1 MAFRINTNITALNNH
16 NNARKT
22 DDRLN
27 ASLTHLSS
35 GLRINKAADDASGMT
50 IADSLKSQANSLG
63 QAIANGNDAI
73 GMVQT
78 ADGAMDEQLQIIDTI
93 RTKAIQAAQDGQSTD
108 SRKALQA
115 DISRLM
121 EELDNIAKT
130 TSFNGKQLLNG
141 NFSNQN
147 FQIGAYSNET
157 VQISIGATESSKIGH
172 TRFET
177 SDNLVYST
185 AGVSATTLSLE
196 LSGIDGFPNGYK
208 FQQIAGDEL
217 KADGLK
223 AVADRLNGVSDTTG
237 VRAKVTNAVTFSG
250 VIGTGTIKGLE
261 INGAKIG
268 DLTLV
273 AGDTNAVLANAI
285 NAVKAQTGVEATVTD
300 GKLTL
305 TARDGRAINMKTA
318 STGNDANVSVMGA
331 LEGKAFSQGGTTFF
345 GNLSLIRED
354 ARDIVIDLKATA
366 GQQTGTGLKGTGT
379 SAFFNTATGFSTAVV
394 SEANVATVTL
404 ADLNTGILD
413 GHEAAAMGYFHT
425 GEYSVGAVSVAGTG
439 IADQLSGVTTYGGA
453 QAMISVAE
461 SAQKQLDRIRSDIG
475 SVQNQI
481 VATINNISTTQV
493 NVKAAESQI
502 RDVDFASEA
511 SNFNKYNLLAQSG
524 SYALS
529 QANTIQQN
537 VMRLL
542 Q

>member
-35 GLRINKAADDASGMT
+35 GLRVNKAADDASGMT

-73 GMVQT
+73 GIVQT
-78 ADGAMDEQLQIIDTI
+78 ADGAMDEQLQIVDTI

-177 SDNLVYST
+177 SKFMAYSK
-185 AGVSATTLSLE
+185 AAQAKDVKIE

-208 FQQIAGDEL
+208 FQTVSASEL
-217 KADGLK
+217 TSSGLK
-223 AVADRLNGVSDTTG
+223 AIADRLNGVSDTTG
-237 VRAKVTNAVTFSG
+237 VRAKVTNSITFSG
-250 VIGTGTIKGLE
+250 VIETGTLKGLE
-261 INGAKIG
+261 INGAIIG
-268 DLTLV
+268 DIEV
-273 AGDTNAVLANAI
+273 IAGDQNAVLANSI
-285 NAVKAQTGVEATVTD
+285 NAVKAQTGVEASVTD

-305 TARDGRAINMKTA
+305 TARDGRAM
-318 STGNDANVSVMGA
+318 NVKVNSSMTVAGMQAAKYSEGA
-331 LEGKAFSQGGTTFF
+331 VIL
-345 GNLSLIRED
+345 GNLSLVRED
-354 ARDIVIDLKATA
+354 ARDIVIGIETGVTGDPFQLA
-366 GQQTGTGLKGTGT
+366 GNISTGKM
-379 SAFFNTATGFSTAVV
+379 
-394 SEANVATVTL
+394 SEAVLNSVGNTATVTL
-404 ADLNTGILD
+404 ADLNTGVLK
-413 GHEAAAMGYFHT
+413 GSAAAAMGYFH
-425 GEYSVGAVSVAGTG
+425 AGQFSATLSTDYTMG
-439 IADQLSGVTTYGGA
+439 SQLSGVTTYGGA

-461 SAQKQLDRIRSDIG
+461 SAQKQLDRIRADIG

-481 VATINNISTTQV
+481 VSTINNISTTMV

>member
-1 MAFRINTNITALNNH
+1 MAFRINTNITAMNNH

-177 SDNLVYST
+177 SKFMAYKYENFT
-185 AGVSATTLSLE
+185 NGNFKLE
-196 LSGIDGFPNGYK
+196 LSGIDGFPNGYQ
-208 FQQIAGDEL
+208 FQDITGVEMKQ
-217 KADGLK
+217 DGLK

-237 VRAKVTNAVTFSG
+237 VRASVTNAITFDN
-250 VIGTGTIKGLE
+250 VILTGTVQQLE

-268 DLTLV
+268 DLEVT
-273 AGDTNAVLANAI
+273 AGDGNAVLANAI

-305 TARDGRAINMKTA
+305 TARDGRAINIKTN
-318 STGNDANVSVMGA
+318 STASVMGA
-331 LEGKAFSQGGTTFF
+331 VAGKFSDGAVIL
-345 GNLSLIRED
+345 GNLSLVRED
-354 ARDIVIDLKATA
+354 ARDIVIAFSNTVTSKAPTLVDVS
-366 GQQTGTGLKGTGT
+366 GK
-379 SAFFNTATGFSTAVV
+379 FSTVSADGLAVKN
-394 SEANVATVTL
+394 SLANVATVTL
-404 ADLNTGILD
+404 ADLNTGILA
-413 GHEAAAMGYFHT
+413 GSVAAAMGYFHAGQFST
-425 GEYSVGAVSVAGTG
+425 GTTGYAGLAGA
-439 IADQLSGVTTYGGA
+439 ADQLSGVTTYGGA

>member
-1 MAFRINTNITALNNH
+1 MAFRINTNITAMNNH

-27 ASLTHLSS
+27 ASLAHLSS

-50 IADSLKSQANSLG
+50 IADSLRSQANSLN
-63 QAIANGNDAI
+63 QAISNGNDAI
-73 GMVQT
+73 GIVQT
-78 ADGAMDEQLQIIDTI
+78 ADGAMEEQLQIIDTI

-177 SDNLVYST
+177 SKFLAFS
-185 AGVSATTLSLE
+185 AGTLSKASFVLA
-196 LSGIDGFPNGYK
+196 LSGIDGFPSGYK
-208 FQQIAGDEL
+208 FQNITGMEMKQN
-217 KADGLK
+217 GLK
-223 AVADRLNGVSDTTG
+223 AVADRLNGVSDVTG
-237 VRAKVTNAVTFSG
+237 VRAKVTNAMTFDT
-250 VIGTGTIKGLE
+250 VITGGTIKGLE

-268 DLTLV
+268 DLTV
-273 AGDTNAVLANAI
+273 TAGDTNAVLANSI

-305 TARDGRAINMKTA
+305 TARDGRAMNVKVFSTTA
-318 STGNDANVSVMGA
+318 SVMGA
-331 LEGKAFSQGGTTFF
+331 KKATFSKGAVIV

-354 ARDIVIDLKATA
+354 ARDIVI
-366 GQQTGTGLKGTGT
+366 
-379 SAFFNTATGFSTAVV
+379 GFSAVNNTLGKVYSVSDNFGTA
-394 SEANVATVTL
+394 SNIAGAMKNSLANTATVTL
-404 ADLNTGILD
+404 NDLNTGILKASV
-413 GHEAAAMGYFHT
+413 AAAMGYFH
-425 GEYSVGAVSVAGTG
+425 AGQFS
-439 IADQLSGVTTYGGA
+439 IAKTRYANFSAANQLSGVTTYGGA

-481 VATINNISTTQV
+481 VATINNISTTRV

-529 QANTIQQN
+529 QANTVQQN

>member
-50 IADSLKSQANSLG
+50 IADSLRSQANSLN
-63 QAIANGNDAI
+63 QAISNGNDAI
-73 GMVQT
+73 GIVQT
-78 ADGAMDEQLQIIDTI
+78 ADGAMEEQLQIIDTI

-177 SDNLVYST
+177 SQFMAVSKAANLKDVT
-185 AGVSATTLSLE
+185 VN
-196 LSGIDGFPNGYK
+196 LSGIDGFPSGYA
-208 FQQIAGDEL
+208 FQTVSSGEL
-217 KADGLK
+217 QQDGLK
-223 AVADRLNGVSDTTG
+223 AIADRLNGVSDTTG
-237 VRAKVTNAVTFSG
+237 VRAKVTNAITFSG
-250 VIGTGTIKGLE
+250 VIEAGTVQGLE

-268 DLTLV
+268 NLEVV
-273 AGDTNAVLANAI
+273 AGDSNAVLANAI

-305 TARDGRAINMKTA
+305 TARDGRAMNVKVL
-318 STGNDANVSVMGA
+318 TGAKFAGMRDKQYSEGA
-331 LEGKAFSQGGTTFF
+331 VIL

-354 ARDIVIDLKATA
+354 ARDIILSIGGNTIA
-366 GQQTGTGLKGTGT
+366 GFKDMSEFFTVAAGLSDAAENS
-379 SAFFNTATGFSTAVV
+379 SANT
-394 SEANVATVTL
+394 ATVTL
-404 ADLNTGILD
+404 KDLNTGILD
-413 GHEAAAMGYFHT
+413 GHVAAAMGYFHA
-425 GEYSVGAVSVAGTG
+425 GQYSVGSYSVTGTG
-439 IADQLSGVTTYGGA
+439 KADQLSGVTTYGGA

-481 VATINNISTTQV
+481 VATINNISTTRV

>member
-1 MAFRINTNITALNNH
+1 
-16 NNARKT
+16 
-22 DDRLN
+22 
-27 ASLTHLSS
+27 
-35 GLRINKAADDASGMT
+35 
-50 IADSLKSQANSLG
+50 
-63 QAIANGNDAI
+63 
-73 GMVQT
+73 
-78 ADGAMDEQLQIIDTI
+78 
-93 RTKAIQAAQDGQSTD
+93 

-177 SDNLVYST
+177 SANLIYST
-185 AGVSATTLSLE
+185 DGISATTLNLE

-208 FQQIAGDEL
+208 FQDIGGLEL

-223 AVADRLNGVSDTTG
+223 AIADRLNGVSDTTG

-250 VIGTGTIKGLE
+250 VIAAGTVKGLE

-268 DLTLV
+268 DIELV
-273 AGDTNAVLANAI
+273 AGDQNAVLANAI
-285 NAVKAQTGVEATVTD
+285 NAVKAQTGVEASVTD
-300 GKLTL
+300 GRLTL
-305 TARDGRAINMKTA
+305 TARDGRAINIKSI
-318 STGNDANVSVMGA
+318 STGNDANISVIGA
-331 LEGKAFSQGGTTFF
+331 LQGKAFSQGGTTYF

-354 ARDIVIDLKATA
+354 ARDIVIGLKAGA
-366 GQQTGTGLKGTGT
+366 GQVSGTKLDS
-379 SAFFNTATGFSTAVV
+379 SAFFSGGSFSTAIMNSV
-394 SEANVATVTL
+394 AATATVTL
-404 ADLNTGILD
+404 ADLNTGVLS
-413 GHEAAAMGYFHT
+413 GKTAAAMGYFHM
-425 GEYSVGAVSVAGTG
+425 GQYSVGTAADKVYSSIGS

-461 SAQKQLDRIRSDIG
+461 SAQKQLDRIRADIG

>member
-27 ASLTHLSS
+27 ASLSHLSS

-177 SDNLVYST
+177 SQTLIFSK
-185 AGVSATTLSLE
+185 AAVSAANKTIGVE
-196 LSGIDGFPNGYK
+196 LSGIDGFPSGYK
-208 FQQIAGDEL
+208 FQDITGEEL
-217 KADGLK
+217 MSDGLK
-223 AVADRLNGVSDTTG
+223 ALADRLNGVSDTTG
-237 VRAKVTNAVTFSG
+237 VRAKVTNSITFSS
-250 VIGTGTIKGLE
+250 VIRGGTIKDLE

-268 DLTLV
+268 DLEV
-273 AGDTNAVLANAI
+273 QAGDTNAVLANAI

-305 TARDGRAINMKTA
+305 TARDGRAINITTTTGMSVAGAKA
-318 STGNDANVSVMGA
+318 EQFSTGKTI
-331 LEGKAFSQGGTTFF
+331 L

-354 ARDIVIDLKATA
+354 ARDIVIGLTSNLGSNAAQISDTFTTAAGFTVAALNSLAAT
-366 GQQTGTGLKGTGT
+366 
-379 SAFFNTATGFSTAVV
+379 
-394 SEANVATVTL
+394 ATVTL
-404 ADLNTGILD
+404 NDLNTGILA
-413 GHEAAAMGYFHT
+413 GSAAAAMGYFH
-425 GEYSVGAVSVAGTG
+425 AGQFSTSLTATDG
-439 IADQLSGVTTYGGA
+439 YRQADQLSGVTTYGGA

>member
-1 MAFRINTNITALNNH
+1 
-16 NNARKT
+16 
-22 DDRLN
+22 
-27 ASLTHLSS
+27 
-35 GLRINKAADDASGMT
+35 
-50 IADSLKSQANSLG
+50 
-63 QAIANGNDAI
+63 
-73 GMVQT
+73 
-78 ADGAMDEQLQIIDTI
+78 
-93 RTKAIQAAQDGQSTD
+93 
-108 SRKALQA
+108 
-115 DISRLM
+115 
-121 EELDNIAKT
+121 KT

-177 SDNLVYST
+177 SANIVYST
-185 AGVSATTLSLE
+185 GILTGANFTMQVE

-208 FQQIAGDEL
+208 FQNVSGAEL
-217 KADGLK
+217 KQDGLK
-223 AVADRLNGVSDTTG
+223 AIADRLNGVSDTTG

-250 VIGTGTIKGLE
+250 VIATGTLKGLE

-268 DLTLV
+268 DIELV
-273 AGDTNAVLANAI
+273 AGDQNAVLANAI
-285 NAVKAQTGVEATVTD
+285 NAVKAQTGVEASVTD
-300 GKLTL
+300 GRLTL
-305 TARDGRAINMKTA
+305 TARDGRAINIKTI

-331 LEGKAFSQGGTTFF
+331 LQGNAFSQGGVTFL
-345 GNLSLIRED
+345 GNLSLVRED
-354 ARDIVIDLKATA
+354 ARDIVIGVT
-366 GQQTGTGLKGTGT
+366 TGSGSNFKGHQAASGFF
-379 SAFFNTATGFSTAVV
+379 SAAEYFSTAIMNSV
-394 SEANVATVTL
+394 AATATVTL
-404 ADLNTGILD
+404 ADLNTGILT
-413 GHEAAAMGYFHT
+413 GKTAAAMGYFHM
-425 GEYSVGAVSVAGTG
+425 GQYSVGTAANNVYSSIGS

-461 SAQKQLDRIRSDIG
+461 SAQKQLDRIRADIG

>member
-1 MAFRINTNITALNNH
+1 
-16 NNARKT
+16 
-22 DDRLN
+22 
-27 ASLTHLSS
+27 
-35 GLRINKAADDASGMT
+35 
-50 IADSLKSQANSLG
+50 
-63 QAIANGNDAI
+63 
-73 GMVQT
+73 
-78 ADGAMDEQLQIIDTI
+78 
-93 RTKAIQAAQDGQSTD
+93 
-108 SRKALQA
+108 
-115 DISRLM
+115 ISRLM

-177 SDNLVYST
+177 SKTLVFSGGKFST
-185 AGVSATTLSLE
+185 ISAEMT

-208 FQQIAGDEL
+208 FQTVSAEEMMS
-217 KADGLK
+217 DGLK
-223 AVADRLNGVSDTTG
+223 AIADRLNGVSDTTG
-237 VRAKVTNAVTFSG
+237 VRASVTNAITFSA
-250 VIGTGTIKGLE
+250 VIATGTVQNLT
-261 INGAKIG
+261 INGTKIG
-268 DLTLV
+268 DLELV

-305 TARDGRAINMKTA
+305 TARDGRTIHVQTNSTA
-318 STGNDANVSVMGA
+318 SVMGA
-331 LEGKAFSQGGTTFF
+331 LAGKFSGEGQYIL

-354 ARDIVIDLKATA
+354 ARDIVIGFD
-366 GQQTGTGLKGTGT
+366 TGTIAGNAG
-379 SAFFNTATGFSTAVV
+379 AFGSFDGAASFSTAVMN
-394 SEANVATVTL
+394 SMANTATVTL
-404 ADLNTGILD
+404 NDLNTGVLA
-413 GHEAAAMGYFHT
+413 GSVAAAMGYFH
-425 GEYSVGAVSVAGTG
+425 AGQFDALTAAG
-439 IADQLSGVTTYGGA
+439 GYVQANQLSGVTTYGGA

>member
-1 MAFRINTNITALNNH
+1 MAFRINTNITAMNNH

-27 ASLTHLSS
+27 ASLGHLSS

-177 SDNLVYST
+177 SQTLVYSGGKIST
-185 AGVSATTLSLE
+185 MSAEMT

-208 FQQIAGDEL
+208 FQTVSAEEMM
-217 KADGLK
+217 KDGLK
-223 AVADRLNGVSDTTG
+223 AIADRLNGVADTTG
-237 VRAKVTNAVTFSG
+237 VRAKVTNAITFSG
-250 VIGTGTIKGLE
+250 VIATGTVGGLE

-268 DLTLV
+268 DLEVT

-305 TARDGRAINMKTA
+305 TARDGRTISIKTT
-318 STGNDANVSVMGA
+318 STASVMGA
-331 LEGKAFSQGGTTFF
+331 LAGKFSGEGQYIL

-354 ARDIVIDLKATA
+354 ARDIVISFD
-366 GQQTGTGLKGTGT
+366 TGGVSGNKEVAQNFS
-379 SAFFNTATGFSTAVV
+379 SADKFSNAVLNSV
-394 SEANVATVTL
+394 GNVATVTL
-404 ADLNTGILD
+404 ADLNTGVLA
-413 GHEAAAMGYFHT
+413 GSVAAAMGYFN
-425 GEYSVGAVSVAGTG
+425 AGQFSAALSTAYTMG
-439 IADQLSGVTTYGGA
+439 NQLSGVTTYGGA

>member
-1 MAFRINTNITALNNH
+1 MAFRINTNITAMNNH

-27 ASLTHLSS
+27 ASLAHLSS

-50 IADSLKSQANSLG
+50 IADSLRSQANSLG

-73 GMVQT
+73 GIVQT
-78 ADGAMDEQLQIIDTI
+78 ADGAMEEQIQITDTI
-93 RTKAIQAAQDGQSTD
+93 RVKAIQAAQDGQSTD

-177 SDNLVYST
+177 SQFFAYS
-185 AGVSATTLSLE
+185 AEDLSTKTVELE
-196 LSGIDGFPNGYK
+196 LSGIDGFPSGYQ
-208 FQQIAGDEL
+208 FQNVTGAEL
-217 KADGLK
+217 KQDGFK
-223 AVADRLNGVSDTTG
+223 AIADRINGVSDTTG
-237 VRAKVTNAVTFSG
+237 VKAKVTNSITFSG
-250 VIGTGTIKGLE
+250 IIADGTVKGLE
-261 INGAKIG
+261 INGATIG
-268 DLTLV
+268 DIELK
-273 AGDTNAVLANAI
+273 AGDGNAVLANAI
-285 NAVKAQTGVEATVTD
+285 NAVKAQTGVEASVTD

-305 TARDGRAINMKTA
+305 TSPDGRTINIKA
-318 STGNDANVSVMGA
+318 QSSASVMGTISA
-331 LEGKAFSQGGTTFF
+331 IGLSDGKAILGS
-345 GNLSLIRED
+345 LSLVRED
-354 ARDIVIDLKATA
+354 ARDIVI
-366 GQQTGTGLKGTGT
+366 GITGLTGGAQILST
-379 SAFFNTATGFSTAVV
+379 FTMATNGMSAATM
-394 SEANVATVTL
+394 SEADAASITL

-413 GHEAAAMGYFHT
+413 GKAAAAMGYFRA
-425 GEYSVGAVSVAGTG
+425 GEFSSSIYSGGTY
-439 IADQLSGVTTYGGA
+439 ADQLSGVTTYGGA

-529 QANTIQQN
+529 QANTVQQN

>member
-1 MAFRINTNITALNNH
+1 MAFRINTNITAMNNH

-27 ASLTHLSS
+27 ASLAHLSS

-50 IADSLKSQANSLG
+50 IADSLRSQANSLG

-73 GMVQT
+73 GIVQT
-78 ADGAMDEQLQIIDTI
+78 ADGAMEEQLQIIDTI

-177 SDNLVYST
+177 SGTLIYST
-185 AGVSATTLSLE
+185 DGITDATTKLE
-196 LSGIDGFPNGYK
+196 LQLSGIDGYPGGYK
-208 FQQIAGDEL
+208 FQDIDGTEL
-217 KADGLK
+217 KQDGLK
-223 AVADRLNGVSDTTG
+223 AVADRLNGVSDVTG
-237 VRAKVTNAVTFSG
+237 VRANVTNAITFSG
-250 VIGTGTIKGLE
+250 VVGTGTIKGLE

-268 DLTLV
+268 DITLQ
-273 AGDTNAVLANAI
+273 AGDTNAVLANSI

-305 TARDGRAINMKTA
+305 TARDGRAMNIKA
-318 STGNDANVSVMGA
+318 GSSISIAGA
-331 LEGKAFSQGGTTFF
+331 KKGGGFSSGLTVF

-354 ARDIVIDLKATA
+354 ARDIVISLKANSGATA
-366 GQQTGTGLKGTGT
+366 IKNGTKI
-379 SAFFNTATGFSTAVV
+379 SASGFFEGAVSFSTAVDTK
-394 SEANVATVTL
+394 ANVATVTL
-404 ADLNTGILD
+404 NDLNTGILKASV
-413 GHEAAAMGYFHT
+413 AAAMGYFHA
-425 GEYSVGAVSVAGTG
+425 GQFSVGTTAYANFSA
-439 IADQLSGVTTYGGA
+439 ANQLSGVTTYGGA

-481 VATINNISTTQV
+481 VATINNISTTRV

-529 QANTIQQN
+529 QANTVQQN

>member
-1 MAFRINTNITALNNH
+1 
-16 NNARKT
+16 
-22 DDRLN
+22 
-27 ASLTHLSS
+27 
-35 GLRINKAADDASGMT
+35 
-50 IADSLKSQANSLG
+50 
-63 QAIANGNDAI
+63 
-73 GMVQT
+73 
-78 ADGAMDEQLQIIDTI
+78 
-93 RTKAIQAAQDGQSTD
+93 
-108 SRKALQA
+108 
-115 DISRLM
+115 
-121 EELDNIAKT
+121 
-130 TSFNGKQLLNG
+130 GKQLLNG

-177 SDNLVYST
+177 SRAIIYSSISNVT
-185 AGVSATTLSLE
+185 KLE

-208 FQQIAGDEL
+208 FQDISADEL

-223 AVADRLNGVSDTTG
+223 AIADRLNGVSDVTG
-237 VRAKVTNAVTFSG
+237 VKAKVTNTVTFSG
-250 VIGTGTIKGLE
+250 VVQTGTVQQLT

-268 DLTLV
+268 DIELT

-285 NAVKAQTGVEATVTD
+285 NAVKAQTGVEASVTD

-305 TARDGRAINMKTA
+305 TARDGRAINIKTN
-318 STGNDANVSVMGA
+318 STASVMGA
-331 LEGKAFSQGGTTFF
+331 AAGKFSDGRFIL
-345 GNLSLIRED
+345 GNLSLVRED
-354 ARDIVIDLKATA
+354 ARDIVIAIS
-366 GQQTGTGLKGTGT
+366 TGTGMAASQATLGNT
-379 SAFFNTATGFSTAVV
+379 STAANLSTAVMNSV
-394 SEANVATVTL
+394 GNTATVTL
-404 ADLNTGILD
+404 ADLNTGVLK
-413 GHEAAAMGYFHT
+413 GSVAAAMGYFHA
-425 GEYSVGAVSVAGTG
+425 GQFSVTLSTDYNIGN
-439 IADQLSGVTTYGGA
+439 QLSGVTTYGGA

-461 SAQKQLDRIRSDIG
+461 SAQKQLDRIRADIG

>member
-1 MAFRINTNITALNNH
+1 
-16 NNARKT
+16 
-22 DDRLN
+22 
-27 ASLTHLSS
+27 
-35 GLRINKAADDASGMT
+35 
-50 IADSLKSQANSLG
+50 
-63 QAIANGNDAI
+63 
-73 GMVQT
+73 
-78 ADGAMDEQLQIIDTI
+78 
-93 RTKAIQAAQDGQSTD
+93 
-108 SRKALQA
+108 
-115 DISRLM
+115 ISRLM

-177 SDNLVYST
+177 SANLVYS
-185 AGVSATTLSLE
+185 AGRISTISVKLE

-208 FQQIAGDEL
+208 FQNVSPEEL
-217 KADGLK
+217 MSNGLK
-223 AVADRLNGVSDTTG
+223 AIADRLNGVSDTTG

-250 VIGTGTIKGLE
+250 VIETGTIKGLE

-268 DLTLV
+268 DIELQ
-273 AGDTNAVLANAI
+273 AGDQSAVLANSI

-305 TARDGRAINMKTA
+305 TARDGRAINIKTL
-318 STGNDANVSVMGA
+318 STAAPNTSVMGA
-331 LEGKAFSQGGTTFF
+331 LGGKAFSNGGVAFL
-345 GNLSLIRED
+345 GNLSLVRED
-354 ARDIVIDLKATA
+354 ARDIVI
-366 GQQTGTGLKGTGT
+366 GINTGTGTKVNAYREASSFF
-379 SAFFNTATGFSTAVV
+379 SAAASFSDAVMNSVAAT
-394 SEANVATVTL
+394 ATVTL
-404 ADLNTGILD
+404 ADLNTGILK
-413 GHEAAAMGYFHT
+413 GKTAAAMGYFHM
-425 GEYSVGAVSVAGTG
+425 GQYSVGTANNNVYSSIGN

-461 SAQKQLDRIRSDIG
+461 SAQKQLDRIRADIG

>member
-1 MAFRINTNITALNNH
+1 MAFRINTNITAMNNH

-177 SDNLVYST
+177 SANLVISTEGGIT
-185 AGVSATTLSLE
+185 AGVTKLE

-208 FQQIAGDEL
+208 FQDITGDEL

-223 AVADRLNGVSDTTG
+223 AVADRLNSVSDTTG

-268 DLTLV
+268 DLELV

-305 TARDGRAINMKTA
+305 TARDGRAM
-318 STGNDANVSVMGA
+318 NVKVLSSMSFAGMLSGKYSEGA
-331 LEGKAFSQGGTTFF
+331 VIL

-354 ARDIVIDLKATA
+354 ARDIVI
-366 GQQTGTGLKGTGT
+366 GISSGHTG
-379 SAFFNTATGFSTAVV
+379 SAFQLTGNVSTGKM
-394 SEANVATVTL
+394 SEAALNSVANVATVTL
-404 ADLNTGILD
+404 ADLNTGILK
-413 GHEAAAMGYFHT
+413 GSVAAAMGYFHAGQFST
-425 GEYSVGAVSVAGTG
+425 SLTAVGGYRQ
-439 IADQLSGVTTYGGA
+439 ADQLSGVTTYGGA

>member
-1 MAFRINTNITALNNH
+1 MAFRINTNITAMNNH

-177 SDNLVYST
+177 SQFMAT
-185 AGVSATTLSLE
+185 SAAAKLADLTVN
-196 LSGIDGFPNGYK
+196 LSGIDGYPNGYA
-208 FQQIAGDEL
+208 FQTISSGEL
-217 KADGLK
+217 GRDGLK

-237 VRAKVTNAVTFSG
+237 VRAKVTNSITFSG
-250 VIGTGTIKGLE
+250 VIETGTIKGLE

-268 DLTLV
+268 DLEVT

-305 TARDGRAINMKTA
+305 TARDGRAM
-318 STGNDANVSVMGA
+318 NVKVNSSMTVAGMLAEKYSDGA
-331 LEGKAFSQGGTTFF
+331 VIL

-354 ARDIVIDLKATA
+354 ARDIVISLGGGITTA
-366 GQQTGTGLKGTGT
+366 FQLASNIT
-379 SAFFNTATGFSTAVV
+379 TAKMADSILN
-394 SEANVATVTL
+394 SLANVATVTL
-404 ADLNTGILD
+404 ADLNTGVLK
-413 GHEAAAMGYFHT
+413 GSVAAAMGYFN
-425 GEYSVGAVSVAGTG
+425 AGQFSTALSEG
-439 IADQLSGVTTYGGA
+439 YTQGNQLSGVTTYGGA